1 MKKQK
6 TRNLTSKSLF
16 CVKLFGLFYNVCIE
30 KYGLELMSPFLY
42 PIFYLIVNGA
52 GGYLNIFV
60 SHLHAHARFIFLPDI
75 ITSMHVGLV
84 SS

>member
-42 PIFYLIVNGA
+42 PIFYLIVNG
-52 GGYLNIFV
+52 GYLNIFV
-60 SHLHAHARFIFLPDI
+60 SHLHAHARFIFLLEV